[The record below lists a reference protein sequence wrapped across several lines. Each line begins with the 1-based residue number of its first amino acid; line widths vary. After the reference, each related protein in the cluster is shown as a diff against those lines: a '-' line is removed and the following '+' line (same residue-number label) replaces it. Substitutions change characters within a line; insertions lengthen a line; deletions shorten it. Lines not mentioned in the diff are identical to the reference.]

1 MALADARAS
10 TVAPAPPDLDEART
24 HTYQDPADR
33 PPPPGPPMDEP
44 TPAPVSGSG
53 SHLPY
58 FPGLD
63 GLRGIAVIAVLFFHG
78 GFSWAVG
85 GYLGVSTFFTLSG
98 FLITSLL
105 LAERTTTR
113 TVSLRAFWGRRL
125 RRLMPAS
132 LAALVL
138 VLCFGIFA
146 ATAAQQRNLG
156 GDVTAALLYV
166 ANWRFI
172 LSGQSYAD
180 LFAAPSPVLHF
191 WSLAIEEQFYL
202 IYPILAFVL
211 LGVLKWDRWKFGR
224 ALMVLMAC
232 SLAATLF
239 LGYSHDR
246 IYYGTDTRAFEL
258 LAGGVL
264 GVLIYSRRVTRRL
277 ARPGQ
282 HRTGTAVLGGVSL
295 AICAW
300 LWTHTPQTSSW
311 LYHGGLA
318 AYSLLSCA
326 VILATIIPFG
336 PVSRL
341 MTMSGLRKV
350 GELSYGIYVFH
361 WPIFL
366 WLDGERTGLSIWPLF
381 ILRIAVTVGVAVVSY
396 HVLEQPIRRR
406 RLTFGGRSPLVIA
419 PAIAVLIGLG
429 AWTITAT
436 APKPVNDFA
445 EAERTL
451 ANLGSGSTT
460 PVTGTD
466 GKPLPLQPAKVSMY
480 GDSTAL
486 VVGVG
491 LADVD
496 QEKHLI
502 QSVDGGAWVGCG
514 LGRGGKLRSTDK
526 PVITRTT
533 TEACNNW
540 FNTYTTVINRV
551 HPDLNVVLDA
561 PWDVSDRMIPG
572 DDTWRS
578 FGDPVYDDWVRGEML
593 QAVDLLSS
601 QGATVVWLTTPP
613 VSNHP
618 ERTDRL
624 NQLIEEMPTLR
635 PGKVEVVDFA
645 GYLASLGRDKEM
657 RSDHIHLTPEA
668 AQEVAR
674 EFLIPKL
681 DEIWQRV
688 GPART
693 ATTTTTTGS
702 N

>member
-10 TVAPAPPDLDEART
+10 TVAPAPPDLDDART
-24 HTYQDPADR
+24 HTYAPPGQR
-33 PPPPGPPMDEP
+33 PPPPAVE
-44 TPAPVSGSG
+44 TPAPAPAAGSG

-63 GLRGIAVIAVLFFHG
+63 GLRGVAVIAVLFFHG

-113 TVSLRAFWGRRL
+113 SVDLRAFWGRRL

-132 LAALVL
+132 LAALVV
-138 VLCFGIFA
+138 VLMFGVVA

-202 IYPILAFVL
+202 IYPIIAFVL

-282 HRTGTAVLGGVSL
+282 HRTGTAVLGAAAL
-295 AICAW
+295 AVCAW
-300 LWTHTPQTSSW
+300 LWTHTAQNSDW

-341 MTMSGLRKV
+341 MTMGGLRKV

-366 WLDGERTGLSIWPLF
+366 WIDGDRTGLSIWPLF
-381 ILRIAVTVGVAVVSY
+381 VLRVTVTVAVAVASY
-396 HVLEQPIRRR
+396 HFLEQPIRRR
-406 RLTFGGRSPLVIA
+406 RLTIGGRSPLVIA
-419 PAIAVLIGLG
+419 PAIALVIALG
-429 AWTITAT
+429 AWTITAG

-445 EAERTL
+445 EAQRTIS
-451 ANLGSGSTT
+451 NLGAGSTT
-460 PVTGTD
+460 PITGSD
-466 GKPLPLQPAKVSMY
+466 GAPLPLQPAKVSMY

-491 LADVD
+491 LAAVD
-496 QEKHLI
+496 QEQNLI

-514 LGRGGKLRSTDK
+514 IGRGGKLRSTDK

-533 TEACNNW
+533 NDACNDW
-540 FNTYTTVINRV
+540 FNTYTRVMNRV

-561 PWDVSDRMIPG
+561 PWDVTDRMIPG

-578 FGDPVYDDWVRGEML
+578 FGDPVYDDWFRNEML
-593 QAVDLLSS
+593 TAVDLLSS
-601 QGATVVWLTTPP
+601 QGGTVVWLTTPP

-624 NQLIEEMPTLR
+624 NQLIEELPLFR
-635 PGKVEVVDFA
+635 PGKVEIIDFA
-645 GYLASLGRDKEM
+645 GYLASLGQDKAM
-657 RSDHIHLTPEA
+657 RPDKIHLSPDA
-668 AQEVAR
+668 AKDVAR
-674 EFLIPKL
+674 NFLIPKL
-681 DEIWQRV
+681 DDIWQRV
-688 GPART
+688 GPARQA
-693 ATTTTTTGS
+693 ATTTTTAGG
-702 N
+702 

>member
-10 TVAPAPPDLDEART
+10 TVAPAPPNLDEART
-24 HTYQDPADR
+24 HTYGSGPDDPGGSGTTTAAS
-33 PPPPGPPMDEP
+33 PGP
-44 TPAPVSGSG
+44 ASS
-53 SHLPY
+53 SKLPY

-113 TVSLRAFWGRRL
+113 TVDLRAFWGRRL

-132 LAALVL
+132 FAALAVVL
-138 VLCFGIFA
+138 AFGAVA
-146 ATAAQQRNLG
+146 ASAAQQRNLG

-172 LSGQSYAD
+172 ISGQSYAD

-202 IYPILAFVL
+202 IYPLVAFVL
-211 LGVLKWDRWKFGR
+211 LGRLKWDRWKFGR

-282 HRTGTAVLGGVSL
+282 HRTTTAVLGGISL

-300 LWTHTPQTSSW
+300 LWTHTAQSSDW

-326 VILATIIPFG
+326 VILATIIPYG

-341 MTMSGLRKV
+341 MALSGLRRV

-366 WLDGERTGLSIWPLF
+366 WLDGDRTGLSIWPLF
-381 ILRIAVTVGVAVVSY
+381 LLRIAVTTAVALLSY
-396 HVLEQPIRRR
+396 HYLEQPIRRR
-406 RLTFGGRSPLVIA
+406 KLTIGGRSPLVVA
-419 PAIAVLIGLG
+419 PAVAVLLALG
-429 AWTITAT
+429 AWTITAG
-436 APKPVNDFA
+436 APKPISDFTDA
-445 EAERTL
+445 EKTL
-451 ANLGSGSTT
+451 QSLGSGSTT
-460 PVTGTD
+460 PITGPD
-466 GKPLPLQPAKVSMY
+466 GNPLPLQPAKVSMY
-480 GDSTAL
+480 GDSTAV

-496 QEKHLI
+496 QEKNLI
-502 QSVDGGAWVGCG
+502 QSVDGGAWLGCG
-514 LGRGGKLRSTDK
+514 LGRGGQLRSTDK
-526 PVITRTT
+526 PVILRLTLP
-533 TEACNNW
+533 ACNRW
-540 FNTYTTVINRV
+540 ADTYTQVLDRV

-561 PWDVSDRMIPG
+561 PWDVSDRKIPG
-572 DDTWRS
+572 DDTWRG
-578 FGDPVYDDWVRGEML
+578 FGDPVYDDFFRHEML
-593 QAVDLLSS
+593 DAVDLLSS
-601 QGATVVWLTTPP
+601 QGGTVVWLTTPP
-613 VSNHP
+613 VSNRP
-618 ERTDRL
+618 DRTDRL
-624 NQLIEEMPTLR
+624 NQMIEELPQLR
-635 PGKVEVVDFA
+635 PGKVEVVDLA
-645 GYLASLGRDKEM
+645 GYLAQVDPDGKM
-657 RSDHIHLTPEA
+657 RKDHIHLTPEA
-668 AQEVAR
+668 ARDVAR
-674 EFLIPKL
+674 DFLIPEL
-681 DEIWQRV
+681 DKIWQRV
-688 GPART
+688 GPARM
-693 ATTTTTTGS
+693 ATTTTTTPPS
-702 N
+702 

>member
-1 MALADARAS
+1 MTDTVDAV
-10 TVAPAPPDLDEART
+10 TVAPAPPAV
-24 HTYQDPADR
+24 DPA
-33 PPPPGPPMDEP
+33 P
-44 TPAPVSGSG
+44 TPAPTSGSG
-53 SHLPY
+53 SGSGSKLPY

-63 GLRGIAVIAVLFFHG
+63 GLRGIAVIAVLLFHG

-113 TVSLRAFWGRRL
+113 TVNLRAFWGRRL

-132 LAALVL
+132 LAALVV
-138 VLCFGIFA
+138 VLAFGFMA

-172 LSGQSYAD
+172 ISGQSYAD

-202 IYPILAFVL
+202 FYPLIAFLL
-211 LGVLKWDRWKFGR
+211 LGRLKWDRWKFGR
-224 ALMVLMAC
+224 ALMVLMAA
-232 SLAATLF
+232 SLACTLF

-282 HRTGTAVLGGVSL
+282 HRSATAVAGGVSL
-295 AICAW
+295 LICAW
-300 LWTHTPQTSSW
+300 LWTHTPQTSDW

-318 AYSLLSCA
+318 VYSLLSCA

-341 MTMSGLRKV
+341 MAMGGLRRV

-366 WLDGERTGLSIWPLF
+366 WLDADRTGLSIWPLF
-381 ILRIAVTVGVAVVSY
+381 VLRVAVTVLVAVASY
-396 HVLEQPIRRR
+396 HLLEMPIRRR
-406 RLTFGGRSPLVIA
+406 QMTLGGRSPLVFA
-419 PAIAVLIGLG
+419 PAIAVLIALG
-429 AWTITAT
+429 AWTITAG
-436 APKPVNDFA
+436 APQPISNFTDA
-445 EAERTL
+445 EKTL
-451 ANLGSGSTT
+451 QNLGSGSST
-460 PVTGTD
+460 PITGTD
-466 GKPLPLQPAKVSMY
+466 GNPLPLQPAKVSMY
-480 GDSTAL
+480 GDSTAV

-496 QEKHLI
+496 QEKNLI
-502 QSVDGGAWVGCG
+502 QSVDGGAWLGCG

-526 PVITRTT
+526 PVIERTT
-533 TEACNNW
+533 TAACNGW
-540 FNTYTTVINRV
+540 VDTYTKVLNRV

-561 PWDVSDRMIPG
+561 PWDVSDRKIPG

-578 FGDPVYDDWVRGEML
+578 FGDPVYDDWFRHEML
-593 QAVDLLSS
+593 DAVDLLSS
-601 QGATVVWLTTPP
+601 QGGTVVWLTTPQ
-613 VSNHP
+613 VSNRP
-618 ERTDRL
+618 DRTDRL
-624 NQLIEEMPTLR
+624 NQLIESLPALR
-635 PGKVEVVDFA
+635 PGKVEVVDLA
-645 GYLASLGRDKEM
+645 GYLRQVDPDGNM
-657 RSDHIHLTPEA
+657 RKDHIHLTPEA
-668 AQEVAR
+668 ARDVAR
-674 EFLIPKL
+674 NFLIPEL
-681 DEIWQRV
+681 DKIWQRV
-688 GPART
+688 GPARM
-693 ATTTTTTGS
+693 ATTTTTVPS
-702 N
+702 AP